1 MADYLKVQMKSPR
14 TIEIFEM
21 MPRKIYSD
29 YSMKIKD
36 AHLSKK
42 QFLMARIL

>member
-1 MADYLKVQMKSPR
+1 MVDYLKVQMKTAR

-29 YSMKIKD
+29 YSMMIKD
-36 AHLSKK
+36 ARLSKK
-42 QFLMARIL
+42 QFLMARII

>member
-1 MADYLKVQMKSPR
+1 MVDYLKVQMKSSR

-29 YSMKIKD
+29 YGMKIKD
-36 AHLSKK
+36 ARLSKK